1 MKIHRNG
8 TEYDDEGFDN
18 WGYNKEGYNR
28 EGFNRNGYDKEGYD
42 KDGLDKDGYD
52 RKGYD
57 QYGYDKEGYNREGF
71 NRYRIHRNETE
82 YDDEGFN
89 YWGHDKEGYNR
100 NGFNEKGIYRNGTK
114 YDNEG
119 FDYWGYNKETGY
131 NRKGYDKYGY
141 NKNFEI
147 DDESPL
153 SETDRNI
160 LNALG
165 YKNNGLDDR
174 GFRFDEIHH
183 ITRTRY
189 DEQGYDINGWNQE
202 GINIETQS
210 EYDSK
215 GFNIKGIHQNGTPYD
230 NDGYDKNGFSSQ
242 GIDRRHFRRDGTNTY
257 TNKKFDLKG
266 YDINGYDSNGYDIN
280 GVNRLGYD
288 MGDIRSVWQEKEDYM
303 RYLNSNW
310 YLVGK
315 VEINFNTRTLW
326 GEDGYT
332 AGIYTYASKCFD
344 QESVGVDREGYDR
357 DGYNSKG
364 TNRNG
369 LTREEQEEKEAK
381 EKEIKKNQR
390 RSNYFGLKNKAEK
403 LGKGEMTLEDY
414 VKCSKTSIDDLII
427 FAKKENMEADVIRGL
442 YKYVKPYKSYKT
454 PFAKTDY
461 LKSTILIIN
470 GQEVKPTE
478 EDVDKCVEYLK
489 ASGSLICDKT
499 VRNTVRGY
507 LKGEIDIT
515 IKEED
520 LEEQTAENKEIIS
533 ENEQKISDELVRVL
547 VEQQDKV
554 KSQKV
559 EIANLKKKGIGTY
572 GE

>member
-1 MKIHRNG
+1 M
-8 TEYDDEGFDN
+8 
-18 WGYNKEGYNR
+18 
-28 EGFNRNGYDKEGYD
+28 
-42 KDGLDKDGYD
+42 
-52 RKGYD
+52 
-57 QYGYDKEGYNREGF
+57 
-71 NRYRIHRNETE
+71 
-82 YDDEGFN
+82 
-89 YWGHDKEGYNR
+89 
-100 NGFNEKGIYRNGTK
+100 
-114 YDNEG
+114 
-119 FDYWGYNKETGY
+119 
-131 NRKGYDKYGY
+131 
-141 NKNFEI
+141 
-147 DDESPL
+147 
-153 SETDRNI
+153 
-160 LNALG
+160 
-165 YKNNGLDDR
+165 DDR

-266 YDINGYDSNGYDIN
+266 YDINGYDSEGFDIN
-280 GVNRLGYD
+280 GVNRLGYSKEE
-288 MGDIRSVWQEKEDYM
+288 IEIECQRTEDYM
-303 RYLNSNW
+303 RYRYLNSNW

-369 LTREEQEEKEAK
+369 LTREEQAEKEEK

-390 RSNYFGLKNKAEK
+390 RSNYFDLKNKAEK

>member
-1 MKIHRNG
+1 MMKNVLPTYKYFDIEPVDGNDCHIIDSTG
-8 TEYDDEGFDN
+8 KEYVDF
-18 WGYNKEGYNR
+18 
-28 EGFNRNGYDKEGYD
+28 
-42 KDGLDKDGYD
+42 
-52 RKGYD
+52 
-57 QYGYDKEGYNREGF
+57 
-71 NRYRIHRNETE
+71 TS
-82 YDDEGFN
+82 
-89 YWGHDKEGYNR
+89 
-100 NGFNEKGIYRNGTK
+100 GIGVCN
-114 YDNEG
+114 
-119 FDYWGYNKETGY
+119 
-131 NRKGYDKYGY
+131 
-141 NKNFEI
+141 
-147 DDESPL
+147 
-153 SETDRNI
+153 
-160 LNALG
+160 LG
-165 YKNNGLDDR
+165 YSNE
-174 GFRFDEIHH
+174 EIE
-183 ITRTRY
+183 IECQRT
-189 DEQGYDINGWNQE
+189 
-202 GINIETQS
+202 
-210 EYDSK
+210 
-215 GFNIKGIHQNGTPYD
+215 
-230 NDGYDKNGFSSQ
+230 
-242 GIDRRHFRRDGTNTY
+242 
-257 TNKKFDLKG
+257 
-266 YDINGYDSNGYDIN
+266 
-280 GVNRLGYD
+280 
-288 MGDIRSVWQEKEDYM
+288 EDYIRY

-381 EKEIKKNQR
+381 EKKIKKNQR

-427 FAKKENMEADVIRGL
+427 FAKKENMDADVIRGL
-442 YKYVKPYKSYKT
+442 YKYVKTYKSYKK
-454 PFAKTDY
+454 PFAKTEY

-520 LEEQTAENKEIIS
+520 LEEQIE
-533 ENEQKISDELVRVL
+533 ENEKKISDELVRVL
-547 VEQQDKV
+547 VEQQDKI
-554 KSQKV
+554 KSQKA

>member
-1 MKIHRNG
+1 MEEKNI
-8 TEYDDEGFDN
+8 YDKYGFDVRDYDKD
-18 WGYNKEGYNR
+18 GYNKEGFDMKGYDKDGYNR
-28 EGFNRNGYDKEGYD
+28 EGFNYFGY
-42 KDGLDKDGYD
+42 
-52 RKGYD
+52 
-57 QYGYDKEGYNREGF
+57 
-71 NRYRIHRNETE
+71 
-82 YDDEGFN
+82 
-89 YWGHDKEGYNR
+89 DKEGYNR
-100 NGFNEKGIYRNGTK
+100 NGFNEKGIHRNGTK
-114 YDNEG
+114 YDDEG

-153 SETDRNI
+153 SKTDRNI
-160 LNALG
+160 LKALG

-183 ITRTRY
+183 ITRTKY
-189 DEQGYDINGWNQE
+189 DEQGYDINGWDQE

-230 NDGYDKNGFSSQ
+230 NDGYDINGFNSQ

-381 EKEIKKNQR
+381 EKEIKKNQQR
-390 RSNYFGLKNKAEK
+390 KNYLGLKGKAEK

-427 FAKKENMEADVIRGL
+427 FAKKENMDADVIRGL
-442 YKYVKPYKSYKT
+442 YKYVKTYKSYKK
-454 PFAKTDY
+454 PFAKTEY

-489 ASGSLICDKT
+489 ANGSLICDKT

-520 LEEQTAENKEIIS
+520 LEEQIE
-533 ENEQKISDELVRVL
+533 ENEKKISDELVRVL
-547 VEQQDKV
+547 VEQQDKI
-554 KSQKV
+554 KSQKA

>member
-1 MKIHRNG
+1 MEEKNI
-8 TEYDDEGFDN
+8 YDKYGYDKDGFNKGGYDRD
-18 WGYNKEGYNR
+18 GYNKEG
-28 EGFNRNGYDKEGYD
+28 FDMKGYD
-42 KDGLDKDGYD
+42 KDGYNRDGFDYW
-52 RKGYD
+52 GY
-57 QYGYDKEGYNREGF
+57 GKEGYNRKGF
-71 NRYRIHRNETE
+71 DRYRIHRNETE

-381 EKEIKKNQR
+381 EKEIKKNQQR
-390 RSNYFGLKNKAEK
+390 KNYLGLKGKAEK

-427 FAKKENMEADVIRGL
+427 FAKKENMDADVIRGL
-442 YKYVKPYKSYKT
+442 YKYVKTYKSYKK
-454 PFAKTDY
+454 PFAKTEY

-489 ASGSLICDKT
+489 ANGSLICDKT

-520 LEEQTAENKEIIS
+520 LEEQIE
-533 ENEQKISDELVRVL
+533 ENEKKISDELVRVL
-547 VEQQDKV
+547 VEQQDKI
-554 KSQKV
+554 KSQKA

>member
-1 MKIHRNG
+1 MEEKNI
-8 TEYDDEGFDN
+8 YDKYGYDKDGFNKGGYDRDGYNRDGFDY
-18 WGYNKEGYNR
+18 WGYGKEGYNR
-28 EGFNRNGYDKEGYD
+28 KGFD
-42 KDGLDKDGYD
+42 
-52 RKGYD
+52 
-57 QYGYDKEGYNREGF
+57 
-71 NRYRIHRNETE
+71 RYRIHRNETE

-381 EKEIKKNQR
+381 EKEIKKNQQR
-390 RSNYFGLKNKAEK
+390 KNYLGLKGKAEK

-427 FAKKENMEADVIRGL
+427 FAKKENMDADVIRGL
-442 YKYVKPYKSYKT
+442 YKYVKTYKSYKK
-454 PFAKTDY
+454 PFAKTEY

-489 ASGSLICDKT
+489 ANGSLICDKT

-520 LEEQTAENKEIIS
+520 LEEQIE
-533 ENEQKISDELVRVL
+533 ENEKKISDELVRVL
-547 VEQQDKV
+547 VEQQDKI
-554 KSQKV
+554 KSQKA

>member
-1 MKIHRNG
+1 MEEKNI
-8 TEYDDEGFDN
+8 YDKYGFD
-18 WGYNKEGYNR
+18 KDGYNR
-28 EGFNRNGYDKEGYD
+28 KGYD
-42 KDGLDKDGYD
+42 KDGYDKDGYD
-52 RKGYD
+52 RKGFD
-57 QYGYDKEGYNREGF
+57 RGF
-71 NRYRIHRNETE
+71 NRGFDRSGFYRMKIHRNGTE

-100 NGFNEKGIYRNGTK
+100 KGFNEKGIHRNGTK

-266 YDINGYDSNGYDIN
+266 YDINGYDSEGFDIN
-280 GVNRLGYD
+280 GVNRLGYSKEE
-288 MGDIRSVWQEKEDYM
+288 IEIECQRTEDYIRY

-369 LTREEQEEKEAK
+369 LTREEQAEKEEK

-559 EIANLKKKGIGTY
+559 EIANLKKKVIGTY

>member
-1 MKIHRNG
+1 MPVLSDF
-8 TEYDDEGFDN
+8 TESSADYSWGISDGSDADDSDGEDSS
-18 WGYNKEGYNR
+18 YS
-28 EGFNRNGYDKEGYD
+28 GYDNSGSDGGTVTADTSALESALETASDELAELQSDLASEKAVAEADSTSLTKE
-42 KDGLDKDGYD
+42 
-52 RKGYD
+52 
-57 QYGYDKEGYNREGF
+57 E
-71 NRYRIHRNETE
+71 
-82 YDDEGFN
+82 
-89 YWGHDKEGYNR
+89 
-100 NGFNEKGIYRNGTK
+100 
-114 YDNEG
+114 
-119 FDYWGYNKETGY
+119 
-131 NRKGYDKYGY
+131 
-141 NKNFEI
+141 
-147 DDESPL
+147 
-153 SETDRNI
+153 
-160 LNALG
+160 
-165 YKNNGLDDR
+165 
-174 GFRFDEIHH
+174 
-183 ITRTRY
+183 
-189 DEQGYDINGWNQE
+189 
-202 GINIETQS
+202 
-210 EYDSK
+210 
-215 GFNIKGIHQNGTPYD
+215 
-230 NDGYDKNGFSSQ
+230 
-242 GIDRRHFRRDGTNTY
+242 
-257 TNKKFDLKG
+257 
-266 YDINGYDSNGYDIN
+266 
-280 GVNRLGYD
+280 
-288 MGDIRSVWQEKEDYM
+288 
-303 RYLNSNW
+303 
-310 YLVGK
+310 
-315 VEINFNTRTLW
+315 
-326 GEDGYT
+326 
-332 AGIYTYASKCFD
+332 
-344 QESVGVDREGYDR
+344 
-357 DGYNSKG
+357 
-364 TNRNG
+364 
-369 LTREEQEEKEAK
+369 K